1 MIKTYEV
8 PFSEGLHA
16 RPASQFIQL
25 VKDFS
30 GDVKV
35 EKDGKSANG
44 KSMIHIMTLG
54 AKKGAHLTITLSGDE
69 VGATQLFTKLDEFF
83 NA

>member
-1 MIKTYEV
+1 MNKTYTV
-8 PFSEGLHA
+8 HFAEGLHA

-30 GDVKV
+30 GSVQI
-35 EKDGKSANG
+35 EKEGKSVNG

-54 AKKGAHLTITLSGDE
+54 AKQGTELTITLIGDE
-69 VGATQLFTKLDEFF
+69 AEATALFDKLDVFF

>member
-1 MIKTYEV
+1 MNKTYVV

-30 GDVKV
+30 GDVQV
-35 EKDGKSANG
+35 EKEGKSVNG
-44 KSMIHIMTLG
+44 KSMIQIMMLG
-54 AKKGAHLTITLSGDE
+54 VKQGARLTITLTGDE
-69 VGATQLFTKLDEFF
+69 AEAVQLLTKLDGFF